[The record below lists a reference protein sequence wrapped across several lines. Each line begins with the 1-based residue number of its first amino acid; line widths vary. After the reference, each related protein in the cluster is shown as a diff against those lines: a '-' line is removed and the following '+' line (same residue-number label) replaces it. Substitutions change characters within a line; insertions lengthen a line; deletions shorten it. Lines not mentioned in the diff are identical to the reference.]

1 MLNKRYLFGVLIYTG
16 TYLVGFFGANHQ
28 VNAQSHCEGMN
39 TQADL
44 SACAI
49 EKYRNADA
57 QLNSTYQRLTSM
69 ISADRRQKLVQA
81 QLAWIQFRDNQCSF
95 VSSAT
100 RGGRGG
106 SMSPVIVYSCLTLLT
121 QNRTNDFNHYI
132 QSQLPKPLNANNLGQ
147 SERSMNS
154 MYLTIAMNLSGEAQT
169 NLNRSQ
175 SSWFNFRNLN
185 CQFEG
190 TFASTGQNL
199 CLTRMAQERYESL
212 YKNH

>member
-1 MLNKRYLFGVLIYTG
+1 MLNKCYLFGALICTG
-16 TYLVGFFGANHQ
+16 TWLGFIEANSQ
-28 VNAQSHCEGMN
+28 VKAQSRCEGMN

-44 SACAI
+44 NACAI
-49 EKYRNADA
+49 ERYRNADA

-81 QLAWIQFRDNQCSF
+81 QLSWIQFRDNHCSF
-95 VSSAT
+95 VSSTT
-100 RGGRGG
+100 RGGGGG

-147 SERSMNS
+147 SERAINRIYQGSMNH
-154 MYLTIAMNLSGEAQT
+154 LSGEART
-169 NLNRSQ
+169 NLQRSQ
-175 SSWFNFRNLN
+175 SSWLNFRNLN

-190 TFASTGQNL
+190 TFASGGQNL
-199 CLTRMAQERYESL
+199 CLTRMSQERHESL
-212 YKNH
+212 SKNF